1 MKQSDVFQKFG
12 DAGFLPHLFQIF
24 FVQSPRFLLKSD
36 VNARLFDR
44 AAHRVQSGQRTFAHS
59 KRTDIASRLMK
70 QSTIQNPV
78 SVHGVGLHTGKDV
91 TLTFKPAAAN
101 HGFRFQRVDLPE
113 QPLIPADVKL
123 VISTN
128 RGTTLKSGEAQ
139 VSTVEHV
146 LSALTGLNIDNV
158 LLEIDGPEMPIMD
171 GTSMPFVEALQ
182 RAGRSDL
189 EIDRDYF
196 IVTEPVAYK
205 DEVTGTELLA
215 LPSDHFEATV
225 MIDFNSKVLG
235 QQFAA
240 LNNLEDYVTDIAPC
254 RTFVF
259 LHELEKLLDMGLIK
273 GGDLDNAI
281 VIADRKMEQDE
292 LDGLAKKM
300 GKPGVKVDSEGV
312 LNTVKLH
319 FPNEPARHKLL
330 DVIGDLA
337 LIGKPIRG
345 KIVATKPGHTANVEF
360 AKILKKQ
367 LTEKRRLFG
376 IPKYDPDKEPVL
388 DNMEVSRMLPHRF
401 PFLMVDKIIELT
413 PNQVVGVKNVTI
425 NEAFFQ
431 GHFPD
436 NPVFPGV
443 LQIEALAQTGGIL
456 ALHNVPDPGNWDTYF
471 LKIDNTKFKAKVHPG
486 DTLILKME
494 LLEPIRRGI
503 VHMQGT
509 AYVGSK
515 VVSEG
520 ELTAQVVRRAVKEG

>member
-1 MKQSDVFQKFG
+1 
-12 DAGFLPHLFQIF
+12 
-24 FVQSPRFLLKSD
+24 
-36 VNARLFDR
+36 
-44 AAHRVQSGQRTFAHS
+44 
-59 KRTDIASRLMK
+59 MK
-70 QSTIQNPV
+70 QSTIQNAV
-78 SVHGVGLHTGKDV
+78 SVRGVGLHTGKTV
-91 TLTFKPAAAN
+91 TLTFKPALAN
-101 HGFRFQRVDLPE
+101 HGYRFQRVDLPD
-113 QPLIPADVKL
+113 QPVIPADVKM

-146 LSALTGLNIDNV
+146 LSALTGMGIDNV

-171 GTSMPFVEALQ
+171 GTSMPFVEAILE
-182 RAGRSDL
+182 AGMTELDAER
-189 EIDRDYF
+189 EYF
-196 IVTEPVAYK
+196 IVTEPIAYK

-215 LPSDHFEATV
+215 LPSDNFEATV
-225 MIDFNSKVLG
+225 MIDFASKVLG
-235 QQFAA
+235 PQFAA
-240 LNNLEDYVTDIAPC
+240 LHNLSDYVKEIAPC

-259 LHELEKLLDMGLIK
+259 VHELEKLLEMGLIK
-273 GGDLDNAI
+273 GGDMDNAI
-281 VIADRKMEQDE
+281 VIADRKMDQEE
-292 LDGLAKKM
+292 LDALAQKM
-300 GKPGVKVDSEGV
+300 GKPGIKVDAEGV

-319 FPNEPARHKLL
+319 FQNEPARHKLL

-360 AKILKKQ
+360 AKLLKKN
-367 LTEKRRLFG
+367 LTEKRRLMG
-376 IPKYDPDKEPVL
+376 IPRYDPDKEPVFDSVQITKL
-388 DNMEVSRMLPHRF
+388 LPHRF
-401 PFLMVDKIIELT
+401 PFLLVDKIIEID
-413 PNQVVGVKNVTI
+413 QQHVVGIKNITY
-425 NEAFFQ
+425 NESFFQ

-456 ALHNVPDPGNWDTYF
+456 ALQNVPDPGNWDTYF
-471 LKIDNTKFKAKVHPG
+471 LKIDNTKFKAKVVPG

-515 VVSEG
+515 IVSEG
-520 ELTAQVVRRAVKEG
+520 ELTAQIVRRTKETNTSGQ